1 MNKDLIIAL
10 LALAF
15 AGAAAALLVTLAKLQ
30 EEKGRRWDEISRAVG
45 LENELEKGKI
55 REKCQAQ
62 SVFWFADQLKYWKQ
76 ANDDKTRSI
85 QFCHAE
91 YAKLRDERDAL
102 QDFKSSK
109 LCPHNDHIWIDG
121 VCKRCGRIQ
130 DANARRVRDE
140 KNI

>member
-30 EEKGRRWDEISRAVG
+30 EEKERRWDEIS
-45 LENELEKGKI
+45 LWQSIEK
-55 REKCQAQ
+55 EKDAEIARLNACLDAE
-62 SVFWFADQLKYWKQ
+62 VEYVD
-76 ANDDKTRSI
+76 NVIDEKT
-85 QFCHAE
+85 
-91 YAKLRDERDAL
+91 AL
-102 QDFKSSK
+102 QDELSA
-109 LCPHNDHIWIDG
+109 LRCPRNDHIWIDG

-140 KNI
+140 